1 MKDFIPKLKLFYKKI
16 TTRQENYKRR
26 GIEPSSDWSV
36 IVIVNAFF
44 FCVLGLFGYYVFYMI
59 KNDQLF
65 TVKEAG
71 GFTEVKVNRVLL
83 KKTIDDI
90 STREASTTDL
100 RIEGVKV
107 EDPSL

>member
-1 MKDFIPKLKLFYKKI
+1 MKDLLSKLKLLYKKI
-16 TTRQENYKRR
+16 TTRKENYKRR
-26 GIEPSSDWSV
+26 GIEPSADWSL
-36 IVIVNAFF
+36 IVIVSATI
-44 FCVLGLFGYYVFYMI
+44 FCMSGLFGYYVFYKI

-71 GFTEVKVNRVLL
+71 GFSEVRINKVLL

-90 STREASTTDL
+90 DAREASTTIL
-100 RIEGVKV
+100 RINGVES

>member
-1 MKDFIPKLKLFYKKI
+1 MKDLLPKLKLLYKKI
-16 TTRQENYKRR
+16 TTREENYKRR

-36 IVIVNAFF
+36 VVIISATI
-44 FCVLGLFGYYVFYMI
+44 FCVAGLFGYYVYYKI

-65 TVKEAG
+65 TVKEAES
-71 GFTEVKVNRVLL
+71 FKEERINKALL

-90 STREASTTDL
+90 DAREASTTIL
-100 RIEGVKV
+100 RINGVET

>member
-1 MKDFIPKLKLFYKKI
+1 MKDFLPKLKLFYKKI
-16 TTRQENYKRR
+16 ATKQENYKRR

-36 IVIVNAFF
+36 IVIVSASV
-44 FCVLGLFGYYVFYMI
+44 FCVLGLFGYYVFYRI

-71 GFTEVKVNRVLL
+71 GFNEVRINKALL

-90 STREASTTDL
+90 NTREASTTDL
-100 RIEGVKV
+100 
-107 EDPSL
+107 